1 MKETNYRKL
10 YATLYLKPVTFLS
23 YMKDG
28 DYIIEFKGNVIAIS
42 DDKCYLN
49 GEECPIETIISMI

>member
-10 YATLYLKPVTFLS
+10 YASLYLKPVTFLS

-28 DYIIEFKGNVIAIS
+28 DYIVECKDKVIIIS

-49 GEECPIETIISMI
+49 GEECSIEKIISMI

>member
-10 YATLYLKPVTFLS
+10 YASLYLKPVTFLS

-28 DYIIEFKGNVIAIS
+28 DYIVEFKGNVIVIS

-49 GEECPIETIISMI
+49 EEECSIETIISMI